1 MTKRI
6 FPVTG
11 MSCAAC
17 AARVGKTL
25 GAQQGVRQAAVNFAA
40 ATVAV
45 EYDPDRTSPELLAQA
60 VAGAGYGLI
69 TDLKEG
75 AEQAEREHEAHYRA
89 LKRRAAAALALAV
102 PLLVVGM
109 LFMHR
114 PWSPWVTWLLAT
126 PLVFVFGRGFF
137 AGAWRQLRHRSANMD
152 TLVALSTGIAYA
164 FSLFNLLY
172 PAFWT
177 SRGIEPHVYFEASG
191 VVIAFV
197 LLGRLL
203 EERAKGGT
211 MEAIRKLSGLRPD
224 TVLLVDQAGA
234 EHPTPIGRVQPG
246 DLIAVRPGGRIAVDG
261 TVTDGSS
268 YVDESMLSGE
278 PLPVRKEAGSRVFAG
293 TVNQRGS
300 LRYRAEQVGEDTML
314 AQIIRL
320 VQDAQGSR
328 APVQRLADR
337 IAAVFVPT
345 IIAVALL
352 SFGAWLLLDPAE
364 GFAHGMLA
372 LVTVLVIACPCALGL
387 ATPTAIMAGIGRG
400 AGAGILIKDA
410 ETLETACRVDTV
422 VLDKTGTLTEGRPA
436 VTDLQ
441 WAAGAETEAPRLM
454 ALESRSE
461 HPLAEALVAHLTAAG
476 IRPDEAPGE
485 FTNHAGR
492 GVTGRFAGREYCA
505 GSRRLLEER
514 GITIDPGLDARA
526 RSRAAEAH
534 SIVWFADERRALAVA
549 AVSDRLREGS
559 REAVAE
565 LRRRGIEVHM
575 LTGDQEASA
584 AAVARAAGITRV
596 KAGVLPGEK
605 EAYIRDLQRGGHVVA
620 MAGDGINDSA
630 ALARSDVGIALGNG
644 SDIALEAARV
654 TILSSDLR
662 KIPAMLR
669 LARLTVRTIRQNLF
683 WAFVYNLVGV
693 PVAAG
698 VFYPL
703 WGFLLDPMIAGA
715 AMAMSSVSVVT
726 NSLRLKRRRIEP
738 IQNTQKH
745 DTMERRFKV
754 EGMMCGH
761 CRAHVEK
768 ALNSIGGV
776 SATVTLT
783 PPEAVVT
790 FTGSPLP
797 TEELQ
802 RTVTEQ
808 AGDYRLTEIG

>member
-40 ATVAV
+40 ATVVV

-60 VAGAGYGLI
+60 VAEAGYGLI

-261 TVTDGSS
+261 TVADGSS

-300 LRYRAEQVGEDTML
+300 LRYRAEQVGEGTML

-337 IAAVFVPT
+337 IAAVFVPA

-387 ATPTAIMAGIGRG
+387 ATPTAIMVGTGRG
-400 AGAGILIKDA
+400 AVNGILIKSA
-410 ETLETACRVDTV
+410 EALETTHSVNTV
-422 VLDKTGTLTEGRPA
+422 VLDKTGTITQGKPV
-436 VTDLQ
+436 VTDVVDGGIGRDKLLSV
-441 WAAGAETEAPRLM
+441 AAS
-454 ALESRSE
+454 LEKLSE
-461 HPLAEALVAHLTAAG
+461 HPLSEAIVAEAEKESLTFLSVDKFEQIPGQG
-476 IRPDEAPGE
+476 IRGEVEGQLCLAGNRRMMEANRIEKSDLLAQGE
-485 FTNHAGR
+485 
-492 GVTGRFAGREYCA
+492 
-505 GSRRLLEER
+505 
-514 GITIDPGLDARA
+514 
-526 RSRAAEAH
+526 
-534 SIVWFADERRALAVA
+534 ALAEDGKTPLYFA
-549 AVSDRLREGS
+549 LDGKLIGLI
-559 REAVAE
+559 AVADVVKPTSAQAIAE
-565 LRRRGIEVHM
+565 LSSMGIEVVM
-575 LTGDQEASA
+575 LTGDNAKTAEAIILADDKLDNLHHQTFDLALSDDITRQQTVDIVLLGRFLERLGDHAVSA
-584 AAVARAAGITRV
+584 ARRAVYIVSGFDPTKEPTRDE
-596 KAGVLPGEK
+596 GT
-605 EAYIRDLQRGGHVVA
+605 
-620 MAGDGINDSA
+620 
-630 ALARSDVGIALGNG
+630 
-644 SDIALEAARV
+644 DI
-654 TILSSDLR
+654 D
-662 KIPAMLR
+662 
-669 LARLTVRTIRQNLF
+669 
-683 WAFVYNLVGV
+683 
-693 PVAAG
+693 
-698 VFYPL
+698 
-703 WGFLLDPMIAGA
+703 
-715 AMAMSSVSVVT
+715 
-726 NSLRLKRRRIEP
+726 
-738 IQNTQKH
+738 
-745 DTMERRFKV
+745 
-754 EGMMCGH
+754 
-761 CRAHVEK
+761 
-768 ALNSIGGV
+768 
-776 SATVTLT
+776 
-783 PPEAVVT
+783 
-790 FTGSPLP
+790 
-797 TEELQ
+797 
-802 RTVTEQ
+802 
-808 AGDYRLTEIG
+808 

>member
-40 ATVAV
+40 ATVVV

-224 TVLLVDQAGA
+224 TVLLVDQAGE

-261 TVTDGSS
+261 TVADGSS

-300 LRYRAEQVGEDTML
+300 LRYRAEQVGEGTML

-387 ATPTAIMAGIGRG
+387 ATPTAIMVGTGLG
-400 AGAGILIKDA
+400 AKHGILIRSG
-410 ETLETACRVDTV
+410 EILEITHSVDTV
-422 VLDKTGTLTEGRPA
+422 VLDKTGTVTQGAPA
-436 VTDLQ
+436 VTEIVPQGCGKLDLLST
-441 WAAGAETEAPRLM
+441 AAAVEAVS
-454 ALESRSE
+454 A
-461 HPLAEALVAHLTAAG
+461 HPLAEAISACAAEQGLTDL
-476 IRPDEAPGE
+476 PKPEQFE
-485 FTNHAGR
+485 NLSGR
-492 GVTGRFAGREYCA
+492 GLKAALSGETVLA
-505 GSRRLLEER
+505 GSRRLLEEE
-514 GITIDPGLDARA
+514 GVDVSPLL
-526 RSRAAEAH
+526 AEAERLAAQGQTPMY
-534 SIVWFADERRALAVA
+534 FARGGRLLGLISVA
-549 AVSDRLREGS
+549 DPVKETSAAAIRKMKD
-559 REAVAE
+559 A
-565 LRRRGIEVHM
+565 GIRTVL
-575 LTGDQEASA
+575 LTGDNHA
-584 AAVARAAGITRV
+584 AASHIGALVGVDEVIAEV
-596 KAGVLPGEK
+596 LPEEKAGV
-605 EAYIRDLQRGGHVVA
+605 IQRLQAQGRKVMMV
-620 MAGDGINDSA
+620 GDGINDA
-630 ALARSDVGIALGNG
+630 PALTQAEVGCAIGSG
-644 SDIALEAARV
+644 SDIAIESADIVLMRD
-654 TILSSDLR
+654 DLQDVPR
-662 KIPAMLR
+662 ALR
-669 LARLTVRTIRQNLF
+669 LSALTLRDIKQNLF
-683 WAFVYNLVGV
+683 WAFCYNTVGI
-693 PVAAG
+693 PIAAG
-698 VFYPL
+698 ALYLFGGPL
-703 WGFLLDPMIAGA
+703 LSPMFAGA
-715 AMAMSSVSVVT
+715 AMSLSSVCVVG
-726 NSLRLKRRRIEP
+726 NALRL
-738 IQNTQKH
+738 
-745 DTMERRFKV
+745 
-754 EGMMCGH
+754 G
-761 CRAHVEK
+761 
-768 ALNSIGGV
+768 
-776 SATVTLT
+776 TVKL
-783 PPEAVVT
+783 
-790 FTGSPLP
+790 
-797 TEELQ
+797 
-802 RTVTEQ
+802 
-808 AGDYRLTEIG
+808 

>member
-1 MTKRI
+1 M
-6 FPVTG
+6 
-11 MSCAAC
+11 
-17 AARVGKTL
+17 
-25 GAQQGVRQAAVNFAA
+25 
-40 ATVAV
+40 
-45 EYDPDRTSPELLAQA
+45 
-60 VAGAGYGLI
+60 
-69 TDLKEG
+69 
-75 AEQAEREHEAHYRA
+75 
-89 LKRRAAAALALAV
+89 
-102 PLLVVGM
+102 
-109 LFMHR
+109 
-114 PWSPWVTWLLAT
+114 
-126 PLVFVFGRGFF
+126 
-137 AGAWRQLRHRSANMD
+137 
-152 TLVALSTGIAYA
+152 
-164 FSLFNLLY
+164 
-172 PAFWT
+172 
-177 SRGIEPHVYFEASG
+177 
-191 VVIAFV
+191 
-197 LLGRLL
+197 
-203 EERAKGGT
+203 
-211 MEAIRKLSGLRPD
+211 
-224 TVLLVDQAGA
+224 
-234 EHPTPIGRVQPG
+234 
-246 DLIAVRPGGRIAVDG
+246 
-261 TVTDGSS
+261 
-268 YVDESMLSGE
+268 
-278 PLPVRKEAGSRVFAG
+278 
-293 TVNQRGS
+293 
-300 LRYRAEQVGEDTML
+300 
-314 AQIIRL
+314 
-320 VQDAQGSR
+320 
-328 APVQRLADR
+328 
-337 IAAVFVPT
+337 
-345 IIAVALL
+345 
-352 SFGAWLLLDPAE
+352 
-364 GFAHGMLA
+364 
-372 LVTVLVIACPCALGL
+372 
-387 ATPTAIMAGIGRG
+387 
-400 AGAGILIKDA
+400 
-410 ETLETACRVDTV
+410 
-422 VLDKTGTLTEGRPA
+422 
-436 VTDLQ
+436 TDLQ

-476 IRPDEAPGE
+476 IRTNEAPGE

-505 GSRRLLEER
+505 GNRRLLEER
-514 GITIDPGLDARA
+514 GIAIDPGLDARA

-534 SIVWFADERRALAVA
+534 SIVWFADEHRALAVA

-565 LRRRGIEVHM
+565 LRRRGIEVRM

-630 ALARSDVGIALGNG
+630 ALARSDVGIALGDG
-644 SDIALEAARV
+644 SDIALEAARM

-683 WAFVYNLVGV
+683 WAFAYNLVGV

-783 PPEAVVT
+783 PPEAVVA

-797 TEELQ
+797 PEEQQ
-802 RTVTEQ
+802 RTVTAQ
-808 AGDYRLTEIG
+808 AGDNRLPELG

>member
-40 ATVAV
+40 ATVVV

-261 TVTDGSS
+261 TVADGSS

-300 LRYRAEQVGEDTML
+300 LRYRAEQVGEGTML

-461 HPLAEALVAHLTAAG
+461 HPLAEALVGTSPPPGSGPARHPGSSPTTPGAASRDASPDANTARAAAG
-476 IRPDEAPGE
+476 CSRSAALPSTPGS
-485 FTNHAGR
+485 TPGAQPGR
-492 GVTGRFAGREYCA
+492 GGTQHRLVRRRAPCTGRSGRFGPPA
-505 GSRRLLEER
+505 R
-514 GITIDPGLDARA
+514 GIARGRRGAPPPRHRGPHADGRPGGL
-526 RSRAAEAH
+526 
-534 SIVWFADERRALAVA
+534 
-549 AVSDRLREGS
+549 G
-559 REAVAE
+559 
-565 LRRRGIEVHM
+565 RRRGSGRRNHPRK
-575 LTGDQEASA
+575 GRGA
-584 AAVARAAGITRV
+584 ARREGGLHPRPAARRPR
-596 KAGVLPGEK
+596 L
-605 EAYIRDLQRGGHVVA
+605 A

-738 IQNTQKH
+738 MQITQKH
-745 DTMERRFKV
+745 DTMERKFKV

-776 SATVTLT
+776 TATVTLT